1 MHRQNRLF
9 VLLHVRKALLLCVL
23 VDEEMFWSASIEEMM
38 QGYVYNHTSE
48 EYVCLICRARFE
60 EGVIYPKDDLL
71 LEAKKAIKH
80 HISDIHT
87 SMFDY
92 LLNMDK
98 KYTGITEHQKDL
110 MVHFKNGLTDKEIV
124 EASNGGSTSTI
135 RNHRFRLNEKEKQA
149 KVFLTM
155 MALMKS
161 DKDDSQHELVTFHKG
176 AKMVDERYAIT
187 TEEKEKVLVTYF
199 KEGVDG
205 PLDLL
210 PSKEKRKIIV
220 LQQIVKRF
228 VPNTIYSEKEINE
241 VLKSIHSDF
250 ATIRRYLI
258 EYGFMDRSTDC
269 AEYWVKN

>member
-1 MHRQNRLF
+1 M
-9 VLLHVRKALLLCVL
+9 
-23 VDEEMFWSASIEEMM
+23 VDEEKFWNASVEEMM
-38 QGYVYNHTSE
+38 QGYVYDSVSE
-48 EYVCLICRARFE
+48 QYVCLICQEQFE
-60 EGVIYPKDDLL
+60 EGIIFRKGELL
-71 LEAKKAIKH
+71 LEAKKAIKR
-80 HISDIHT
+80 HIFDVHT
-87 SMFDY
+87 SMFNY

-135 RNHRFRLNEKEKQA
+135 RNHRFRLKEKEKQA

-161 DKDDSQHELVTFHKG
+161 DKVDNQHELVTFHKG

-187 TEEKEKVLVTYF
+187 TEEKEKVLATYF

-205 PLDLL
+205 SLDLL

-220 LQQIVKRF
+220 LQQIMKRF

>member
-1 MHRQNRLF
+1 MMG
-9 VLLHVRKALLLCVL
+9 
-23 VDEEMFWSASIEEMM
+23 DEDMFWDASIEEMM
-38 QGYVYNHTSE
+38 QGYVYNHKSE
-48 EYVCLICRARFE
+48 EYICLICRERFE
-60 EGVIYPKDDLL
+60 EGVIYPNAGLL

-161 DKDDSQHELVTFHKG
+161 NKVESQHELVTFHKG
-176 AKMVDERYAIT
+176 RQWWMNDTR
-187 TEEKEKVLVTYF
+187 
-199 KEGVDG
+199 
-205 PLDLL
+205 
-210 PSKEKRKIIV
+210 
-220 LQQIVKRF
+220 
-228 VPNTIYSEKEINE
+228 
-241 VLKSIHSDF
+241 
-250 ATIRRYLI
+250 
-258 EYGFMDRSTDC
+258 
-269 AEYWVKN
+269 